1 MTTPRTHITCARAVF
16 TLDSSARFV
25 CGGGGGDAGLAVA
38 LDVAQAL
45 RYCHSHQPPVIHR
58 DIKSANVLIDEV
70 TGAAQLCDFGLSSSA
85 VVTAGTPSYMAP
97 ELLAGR
103 TFNASVDVYAWG
115 ILLWELFAEQMR
127 ACCRPWRRRS
137 GCHLHA
143 RTRPRGARGGGG
155 LASNNGSPP
164 CSRGCACVR
173 GAGGGG
179 SV

>member
-1 MTTPRTHITCARAVF
+1 MTTSRTHITCTERLSHWILPRV
-16 TLDSSARFV
+16 LCGWVR
-25 CGGGGGDAGLAVA
+25 GGGVGAGLAVA

-70 TGAAQLCDFGLSSSA
+70 TGAALLCDFGLSSSA

-127 ACCRPWRRRS
+127 ACCLSWRRR
-137 GCHLHA
+137 
-143 RTRPRGARGGGG
+143 
-155 LASNNGSPP
+155 
-164 CSRGCACVR
+164 
-173 GAGGGG
+173 
-179 SV
+179 